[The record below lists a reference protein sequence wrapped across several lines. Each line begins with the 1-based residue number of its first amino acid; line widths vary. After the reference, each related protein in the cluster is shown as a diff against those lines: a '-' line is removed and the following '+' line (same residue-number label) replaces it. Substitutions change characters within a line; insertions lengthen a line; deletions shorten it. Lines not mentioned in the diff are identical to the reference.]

1 MARKKCWSPEL
12 SVFKGREARLNL
24 AIFIAL
30 ALLGPL
36 TITGLQKQVSKQKGL
51 EGTYYASLTKRLR
64 CLDTDG
70 YITGLHQKTRG
81 KAVTYQIA
89 NKAYLA
95 MFFYENSLQEILDQ
109 ATENEAAFL
118 LLSLLNIA
126 KLKTEG

>member
-1 MARKKCWSPEL
+1 MTQKKCSSSEL

-36 TITGLQKQVSKQKGL
+36 TITGIQKQVSKQKGL

-64 CLDTDG
+64 CLDANG
-70 YITGLHQKTRG
+70 YITGLEQKTNR
-81 KAVTYQIA
+81 KALTYQIT

-95 MFFYENSLQEILDQ
+95 MFFYENSLQEILNQ

-118 LLSLLNIA
+118 LLNLLNIT
-126 KLKTEG
+126 KSKTEG

>member
-1 MARKKCWSPEL
+1 LTQKKCSSPEL

-36 TITGLQKQVSKQKGL
+36 TITGIQKQVSKQKGL

-64 CLDTDG
+64 SLDANG
-70 YITGLHQKTRG
+70 YITGLEQKTNR
-81 KAVTYQIA
+81 KAVTYKIT

-95 MFFYENSLQEILDQ
+95 MFFYENSLQKILNQ

-118 LLSLLNIA
+118 LLNLLNIT
-126 KLKTEG
+126 KSKTEG